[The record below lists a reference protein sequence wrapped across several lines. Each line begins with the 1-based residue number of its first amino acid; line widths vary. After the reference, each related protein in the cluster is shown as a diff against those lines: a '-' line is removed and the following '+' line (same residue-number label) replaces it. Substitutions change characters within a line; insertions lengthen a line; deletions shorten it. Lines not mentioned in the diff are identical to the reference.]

1 MKLMKSFI
9 YSYLRVLIFY
19 IILMYLVT
27 APSTGTFVFRWNI
40 LNIIFTLS
48 YLFFYPLLNYRL
60 TNLKKVHFSLNS
72 PSTREFKQEIQEN
85 EKASYGHRSS
95 IGSIVYR
102 DRALLESE
110 ASDELMSGE
119 LSFFLQGL
127 ILIISGPI
135 LILLGF
141 YSIIERWR

>member
-1 MKLMKSFI
+1 
-9 YSYLRVLIFY
+9 
-19 IILMYLVT
+19 MYLVT

-40 LNIIFTLS
+40 PNIIFTLS
-48 YLFFYPLLNYRL
+48 YLFSYPLLNYRL
-60 TNLKKVHFSLNS
+60 TNLKEAHFILNS
-72 PSTREFKQEIQEN
+72 PSTREFKKEIQEN
-85 EKASYGHRSS
+85 EKASYEHRSS
-95 IGSIVYR
+95 IDSIVYR

-110 ASDELMSGE
+110 ARDELMSGE

-127 ILIISGPI
+127 ILIISGPV